1 MTDKI
6 QKATQLSTLI
16 SSWGKIL
23 FVVASLISGCFFF
36 YYQVQ
41 SNASKID
48 GLEIKISD
56 LEINVER
63 EFEVVMSRSDKR
75 YNRAM
80 STASELKE
88 LNKELINEL
97 SDLNKEIWYLKG
109 KLDSE

>member
-1 MTDKI
+1 
-6 QKATQLSTLI
+6 
-16 SSWGKIL
+16 
-23 FVVASLISGCFFF
+23 
-36 YYQVQ
+36 
-41 SNASKID
+41 
-48 GLEIKISD
+48 
-56 LEINVER
+56 
-63 EFEVVMSRSDKR
+63 MSRSDKR